1 MKKYFQV
8 TLSLVL
14 GAILVL
20 FQQCTQEPEPL
31 VYGKDVCQFCK
42 MTLMDH
48 KFGAELVT
56 NKGKVYKFDDI
67 NCMLNFYH
75 SEQEAPDNFKHKL
88 VVNYEEPG
96 TLMQVDSAFYLKSD
110 EIRSPMASEVA
121 AFGSYKNMGVFKR
134 KWGGVYL
141 GWGELLTQFKQ

>member
-1 MKKYFQV
+1 MKRYFHMR
-8 TLSLVL
+8 LLLALGVL
-14 GAILVL
+14 LLL
-20 FQQCTQEPEPL
+20 FQQCTHEPEPL

-42 MTLMDH
+42 MTLMDS

-56 NKGKVYKFDDI
+56 TKGKVYKFDDI

-75 SEQEAPDNFKHKL
+75 SEQEGTDNFSHKL
-88 VVNYEEPG
+88 VVNYDAPG
-96 TLMQVDSAFYLKSD
+96 SLMQVDSAFFLKSK

-121 AFGSYKNMGVFKR
+121 AFGSYKSMGDFKR
-134 KWGGVYL
+134 KLGGVYL

>member
-1 MKKYFQV
+1 MKRYFPI
-8 TLSLVL
+8 TMSFAL
-14 GAILVL
+14 GMLLVL
-20 FQQCTQEPEPL
+20 FQQCTPEPEPL

-42 MTLMDH
+42 MTLMDS

-56 NKGKVYKFDDI
+56 TKGKVYKFDDI

-75 SEQEAPDNFKHKL
+75 SEQKDADNFSHKL
-88 VVNYEEPG
+88 VVNYEAPG
-96 TLMQVDSAFYLKSD
+96 SLMQVDSAFFLKSE

-121 AFGSYKNMGVFKR
+121 AFGSYKNMGTYKR

-141 GWGELLTQFKQ
+141 GWGELLTQFK